1 MVIPISA
8 SKITRT
14 KDMPTDVSGHKI
26 RNIAATGNCNRD
38 KNTESQKMS
47 TGNFYDWRHQTTQK
61 TNLASLIKIDRLTFL
76 QEIEIRKTMYL
87 QFKLQ
92 IVGGASLTAL
102 LVCAVCPTVAKPLST
117 VPKTF
122 LPSVPAQPAAIIE
135 INRHD
140 FTV

>member
-14 KDMPTDVSGHKI
+14 RGMPTDVSGHKI
-26 RNIAATGNCNRD
+26 RNIAVTGNCNRD

-47 TGNFYDWRHQTTQK
+47 IGNFYDWRHQTTQK
-61 TNLASLIKIDRLTFL
+61 TSLASLIKIDRLTFL

-92 IVGGASLTAL
+92 IVGGASDSPSCLRGLPYGSQTAIDGTENIL
-102 LVCAVCPTVAKPLST
+102 AIGAG
-117 VPKTF
+117 
-122 LPSVPAQPAAIIE
+122 AAGS
-135 INRHD
+135 NKRN
-140 FTV
+140 

>member
-14 KDMPTDVSGHKI
+14 RDMLADVSGHKI
-26 RNIAATGNCNRD
+26 RNIAVTGNCNRD

-92 IVGGASLTAL
+92 IVGGASLTAFPAY
-102 LVCAVCPTVAKPLST
+102 AVCPTVAKLLST

-122 LPSVPAQPAAIIE
+122 LPSVPAQPTAIIE